1 MRLSPVSKIAEVES
15 ITDCPFCAIVIGQA
29 QADVRYE
36 SGEVMA
42 IVPLNPVAD
51 GHLLVIPKLHV
62 ADFTVSY
69 HLTRITAGVAAHLG
83 RQYENC
89 NLITSRGAAATQSVF
104 HLHWH
109 LIPRAVD
116 DGLALPWYSGRGGKG
131 ARH

>member
-1 MRLSPVSKIAEVES
+1 MGNLERGE
-15 ITDCPFCAIVIGQA
+15 CPFCDIVVGWA
-29 QADVRYE
+29 QAEVVYE
-36 SGEVMA
+36 GDEVMA
-42 IVPLNPVAD
+42 IVPLRPIVA
-51 GHLLVIPKLHV
+51 GHVLIIPKAHV
-62 ADFTVSY
+62 RDFTTSY
-69 HLTRITAGVAAHLG
+69 HETGLSARVAAALG
-83 RQYENC
+83 SQYQDC